1 MIPYLIA
8 LTCFLV
14 GIVILVIAPRNLVDN
29 FLFLAGFIILF
40 FAILN
45 DPTFNNHPF
54 FQHVFY
60 WLDRYVRLLAPLF
73 TMIFGIG
80 MISYALKVYRI
91 EKSKLQLTVGL
102 LLAAVLI
109 GGTVFQYVA
118 SFFYSTL
125 FHQEVVRV
133 FQFAMAYFV
142 LAFVNY
148 LVVTLRLTLLE
159 DESQQDFVVILGEQL
174 SKDGKPSSV
183 LESRLDMAVDYIERQ
198 QFQFQSVPR
207 IIVSGTS
214 TGAESQVSEARIMAD
229 YLVDHG
235 VPPEMILLEDQ
246 AHNTHENFIYAKGIM
261 QANVKQLKTTKAVF
275 VTSSYHLYR
284 SQLYAN
290 MEGLYQ
296 ISGVGAQATMMERI
310 LNWVREFVAII
321 FMHRKLH
328 LAVSCL
334 MIGLGVINFVHF

>member
-14 GIVILVIAPRNLVDN
+14 GIVILVIAPRNLIDN
-29 FLFLAGFIILF
+29 ILFLAGFIFLF

-45 DPTFNNHPF
+45 DPTFNNHPV
-54 FQHVFY
+54 FQHIFY
-60 WLDRYVRLLAPLF
+60 WLDRYVRLLAPLL
-73 TMIFGIG
+73 TMIFGLG
-80 MISYALKVYRI
+80 MISYALKIYQI

-109 GGTVFQYVA
+109 AGTVFQYLA
-118 SFFYSTL
+118 TFTYADL
-125 FHQEVVRV
+125 FPQEVVRV
-133 FQFAMAYFV
+133 FQFAMTYFV
-142 LAFVNY
+142 LAFINY

-159 DESQQDFVVILGEQL
+159 DEGQQDFMVVLGEQL
-174 SKDGKPSSV
+174 SKDGKPSAT

-198 QFQFQSVPR
+198 QFHFQTLPK

-214 TGAESQVSEARIMAD
+214 TGAESELSEARIMAD
-229 YLVDHG
+229 YLVDRG

-246 AHNTHENFIYAKGIM
+246 ARNTHENFIYAKGIM
-261 QANVKQLKTTKAVF
+261 QANTKQLKTTKAVF

-296 ISGVGAQATMMERI
+296 MSGVGAQATMIERL
-310 LNWVREFVAII
+310 LNWVREYVAII

-328 LAVSCL
+328 LAVTCL
-334 MIGLGVINFVHF
+334 MIGLGVINSVHF